1 MSYEFPVKD
10 HLSHKT
16 STFAVMLLQIKVVH
30 CISSEIAG
38 GELVGGE
45 GGGGGGV
52 VPSNKVIVY
61 LKVNKSRTCLL
72 LFSSK

>member
-45 GGGGGGV
+45 RGGGGGGGGCA
-52 VPSNKVIVY
+52 
-61 LKVNKSRTCLL
+61 LQQGDCL
-72 LFSSK
+72 SQSKQE